1 MNLPRPPGSR
11 SAAPLPAPVRKR
23 GIRRDV
29 IAPGFMDTPMGCDVS
44 HRSGR
49 AVTVRFGRQ
58 GPSWEVAYAALVLI
72 FNESSYVDAHA
83 LFLDGGHLG
92 GIVRG

>member
-1 MNLPRPPGSR
+1 
-11 SAAPLPAPVRKR
+11 
-23 GIRRDV
+23 
-29 IAPGFMDTPMGCDVS
+29 
-44 HRSGR
+44 
-49 AVTVRFGRQ
+49 VRFGRQ

-72 FNESSYVDAHA
+72 FNESSYVNAHA